1 MNARFLGSKAIKTY
15 DLLIRLVTPKL
26 KDPLSKA
33 EEPEQP
39 FRLASPIIPIATQ
52 SPEGGVKIQS
62 SFSARIT
69 MLKEAF
75 MARIWGGMVSHR
87 S

>member
-15 DLLIRLVTPKL
+15 ELLMRPVTPKL

-39 FRLASPIIPIATQ
+39 FRLASPIIPNATQ
-52 SPEGGVKIQS
+52 PPTGGGFGGVMPFYLS
-62 SFSARIT
+62 R
-69 MLKEAF
+69 LY
-75 MARIWGGMVSHR
+75 
-87 S
+87 

>member
-1 MNARFLGSKAIKTY
+1 MNARFLASKAMKTY

-26 KDPLSKA
+26 NDPLSRA

-52 SPEGGVKIQS
+52 PPLRREAKDQVRLFSEG
-62 SFSARIT
+62 
-69 MLKEAF
+69 
-75 MARIWGGMVSHR
+75 
-87 S
+87 